1 MPCRAT
7 FSFQRQNYRLST
19 RFISTKSHFCF
30 VFSPISTNFEL
41 KIPETMADNYLERQY
56 DDYLALKARK
66 EAARK
71 AAFRKQLKAYQLR
84 LAREKAAA
92 AAEASI
98 EPEAPSEPSHS

>member
-1 MPCRAT
+1 
-7 FSFQRQNYRLST
+7 
-19 RFISTKSHFCF
+19 
-30 VFSPISTNFEL
+30 
-41 KIPETMADNYLERQY
+41 MADNYLERQY

-92 AAEASI
+92 EASI
-98 EPEAPSEPSHS
+98 EPEDPSEPSHS

>member
-1 MPCRAT
+1 
-7 FSFQRQNYRLST
+7 
-19 RFISTKSHFCF
+19 
-30 VFSPISTNFEL
+30 
-41 KIPETMADNYLERQY
+41 MADNYLERQY

-98 EPEAPSEPSHS
+98 EPGAPSEPSHS

>member
-1 MPCRAT
+1 
-7 FSFQRQNYRLST
+7 
-19 RFISTKSHFCF
+19 
-30 VFSPISTNFEL
+30 
-41 KIPETMADNYLERQY
+41 MADNYLERQY

-92 AAEASI
+92 DAASKNESNQ
-98 EPEAPSEPSHS
+98 

>member
-1 MPCRAT
+1 MPRRAT
-7 FSFQRQNYRLST
+7 FSFQRQNYRLSA
-19 RFISTKSHFCF
+19 RFLSTKSHFCF

-92 AAEASI
+92 AEASI
-98 EPEAPSEPSHS
+98 EP

>member
-1 MPCRAT
+1 M
-7 FSFQRQNYRLST
+7 
-19 RFISTKSHFCF
+19 
-30 VFSPISTNFEL
+30 FSPRIALILSL

-84 LAREKAAA
+84 LAREKAATDA
-92 AAEASI
+92 ASKND
-98 EPEAPSEPSHS
+98 SNQ

>member
-1 MPCRAT
+1 
-7 FSFQRQNYRLST
+7 
-19 RFISTKSHFCF
+19 
-30 VFSPISTNFEL
+30 
-41 KIPETMADNYLERQY
+41 MADNYLERQY

-98 EPEAPSEPSHS
+98 EPEASSEPSHS

>member
-1 MPCRAT
+1 
-7 FSFQRQNYRLST
+7 
-19 RFISTKSHFCF
+19 
-30 VFSPISTNFEL
+30 
-41 KIPETMADNYLERQY
+41 MADNYLERQY

-98 EPEAPSEPSHS
+98 EPKAPSEPSHS

>member
-1 MPCRAT
+1 
-7 FSFQRQNYRLST
+7 
-19 RFISTKSHFCF
+19 
-30 VFSPISTNFEL
+30 
-41 KIPETMADNYLERQY
+41 MADNYLERQY

-92 AAEASI
+92 AEASI

>member
-1 MPCRAT
+1 
-7 FSFQRQNYRLST
+7 
-19 RFISTKSHFCF
+19 
-30 VFSPISTNFEL
+30 
-41 KIPETMADNYLERQY
+41 MADNYLERQY

-92 AAEASI
+92 ATEASI